1 MKVVCID
8 NQKHPEL
15 EVNKIY
21 NAEFVFF
28 IEGEGFA
35 EWSKNMLRI
44 EGMDVY
50 DWYETSSFI
59 KVEDWREQ
67 QLNNILNEDR

>member
-1 MKVVCID
+1 
-8 NQKHPEL
+8 
-15 EVNKIY
+15 
-21 NAEFVFF
+21 
-28 IEGEGFA
+28 
-35 EWSKNMLRI
+35 MLRI

-50 DWYETSSFI
+50 DWYETSLFI